1 MGTPIDTSIV
11 EHKIAE
17 SGLSSLGSASI
28 REIVKLVNQIE
39 RATGKKFIRMEMGVP
54 GLPPASIAVEA
65 EKKALDAG
73 VASIYPFIEG
83 IRPLKEEASR
93 FIKLFM
99 DLDVDSSGIVPV
111 AGSMMGAMACFL
123 VANRNDRTKEGTLF
137 IDPGFPVQKQQIK
150 MLGHEY
156 RSFDV
161 YNYRGGKLKDK
172 LESFL
177 STGKVSTILYS
188 NPNNPSWICFTEEEL
203 EIIGT
208 LANRYDVIVLE
219 DLAYLGMDF
228 RKDYSVPG
236 QPPFQP
242 TVGKYTDKYILLIS
256 GSKIF
261 SYAGQRAAVIAMSD
275 KLFNSRYPDLTR
287 YYSSDRFGHSMIY
300 GALYG
305 LSSGI
310 AHSVQY
316 GLAAAFKAAN
326 DGEFRFLREVDD
338 YREKAAVM
346 KRLFTSNGFRI
357 VYDKDLGEPIADGF
371 YFTISYPGFSGG
383 ELLERLLYYGISAI
397 TLDITGSERTE
408 GLRACVSLVSR
419 DQFPDLEERL
429 KAFNRDYPIN

>member
-1 MGTPIDTSIV
+1 METPIDHLIV
-11 EHKIAE
+11 AEKIAG
-17 SGLSSLGSASI
+17 SGLSSLGNASI

-54 GLPPASIAVEA
+54 GLPPAKIAVEA

-73 VASIYPFIEG
+73 VASIYPYIEG

-99 DLDVDSSGIVPV
+99 DIDLDPSGIVPV

-123 VANRNDRTKEGTLF
+123 VANRNDKSREGTLF

-150 MLGHEY
+150 MLGHEF

-161 YNYRGGKLKDK
+161 YNFRGKKLSDK
-172 LESFL
+172 LESYL
-177 STGKVSTILYS
+177 TTGKVSTILYS

-208 LANRYDVIVLE
+208 LANKYDVIVLE
-219 DLAYLGMDF
+219 DLAYFGMDF

-236 QPPFQP
+236 QPPYQP
-242 TVGKYTDKYILLIS
+242 TVARYTDKYILLIS
-256 GSKIF
+256 SSKIF

-287 YYSSDRFGHSMIY
+287 YYSSDSFGHSMIY

-316 GLAAAFKAAN
+316 GLAAVFKAVN
-326 DGEFRFLREVDD
+326 DGEFRFLKEVDD

-346 KRLFTSNGFRI
+346 KELFTANGFRI
-357 VYDKDLGEPIADGF
+357 VYDKDLDEPLADGF

-383 ELLERLLYYGISAI
+383 ELLEKLLYYGISAI

-408 GLRACVSLVSR
+408 GLRACVSMVSR
-419 DQFPDLEERL
+419 EQFPDLEERL
-429 KAFNRDYPIN
+429 KVFKRDYPII